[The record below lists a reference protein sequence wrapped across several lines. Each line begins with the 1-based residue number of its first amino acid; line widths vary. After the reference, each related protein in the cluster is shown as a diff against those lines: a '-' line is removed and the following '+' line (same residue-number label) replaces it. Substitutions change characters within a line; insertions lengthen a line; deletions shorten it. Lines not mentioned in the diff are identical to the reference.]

1 MGRKSGD
8 ATTFCC
14 EWNLMI
20 ASSQIEL
27 RENNCSIQV
36 VDEVIHCWTRVSLPS
51 NGLVWHPHVHTQ
63 HSNFITIFQEQERPI
78 LCNGGYLVNELFH
91 LRLLGTLD
99 LSLRDVIL
107 KGEQSV
113 SNGLRS
119 QEGAV
124 MQVGSTFLWLVPCNG
139 AEDMSAFL
147 FLLVT
152 ILLAL
157 TVVGSM

>member
-1 MGRKSGD
+1 M
-8 ATTFCC
+8 C
-14 EWNLMI
+14 
-20 ASSQIEL
+20 
-27 RENNCSIQV
+27 
-36 VDEVIHCWTRVSLPS
+36 VDCVSHRIWEGYNRQLYALFVILQLGTLTLIRCMPAVP
-51 NGLVWHPHVHTQ
+51 Q

-78 LCNGGYLVNELFH
+78 LCNGGYLVNGLFH
-91 LRLLGTLD
+91 LRLLGTLN

-113 SNGLRS
+113 SNPLRS

-124 MQVGSTFLWLVPCNG
+124 MQVGSTFLWLVPCNR
-139 AEDMSAFL
+139 AEDTSAFL

-157 TVVGSM
+157 TVIGSM